1 MKCELKMFIG
11 NKKDKYVVIIN
22 GILNNYEH
30 N

>member
-1 MKCELKMFIG
+1 MKCVLKMFIG
-11 NKKDKYVVIIN
+11 NKKDKYAVIIN

>member
-1 MKCELKMFIG
+1 MKCVLKMLIG